1 LLVAVAVEVLL
12 VDIGMAVAV
21 AALAVLFTATL
32 TLLAAD
38 KVFRILAVLA
48 ALLEPVQTALRV
60 VTQPLGH

>member
-21 AALAVLFTATL
+21 AALAVLFTVTL
-32 TLLAAD
+32 ILLAAD
-38 KVFRILAVLA
+38 KIFRILAVLVV
-48 ALLEPVQTALRV
+48 LLEPVQTALRV